1 MTINAITLGTGGD
14 TAPVFKLMDSSGLAP
29 LDLPPEL
36 AGASRQGEWAAPL
49 PPPSQDAIAQFR
61 SAMGESPQV
70 RRQSPVA
77 MAYGAVAANMAP
89 QQPTQ
94 PAPMA
99 TAPTSSV
106 PLPTAEPVAAP
117 QYGGSARPE
126 TPREPIPVAQQP
138 QVPVTPDALAA
149 AVQPKPAVPS
159 AAPAP
164 RTEVVAQT
172 QQPQVPVTPNAPA
185 SAEQPKPMAPSAAP
199 APASE
204 TAAQTQQPQAPTV
217 KAVIQTAETPV
228 PTAPAAEQPNP
239 MTPSVTPEAETVA
252 QAQQPASAQQPIQA
266 SQKAQPN
273 DEDDVSAITLQAL
286 PVAMPAA
293 AAPDV
298 ASAAI
303 APSVSLEIDP
313 AAATARTHELVEA
326 ASQVADTILVTPS
339 LVSGEGEVTIRLMPT
354 VLDGSEIRLEAKG
367 SSISVT
373 VTPTTQSVAQA
384 VEQSRIQF
392 EQQLTERLPS
402 FQFAIAVE
410 GVRGTGRKRGIEA

>member
-1 MTINAITLGTGGD
+1 MPKASLRISQEGSRTLTINAITLGTGSD

-36 AGASRQGEWAAPL
+36 AGASRQGEWTAPL

-89 QQPTQ
+89 QQSTQPAPTQ
-94 PAPMA
+94 PAP
-99 TAPTSSV
+99 
-106 PLPTAEPVAAP
+106 
-117 QYGGSARPE
+117 
-126 TPREPIPVAQQP
+126 
-138 QVPVTPDALAA
+138 
-149 AVQPKPAVPS
+149 
-159 AAPAP
+159 
-164 RTEVVAQT
+164 T
-172 QQPQVPVTPNAPA
+172 Q
-185 SAEQPKPMAPSAAP
+185 
-199 APASE
+199 
-204 TAAQTQQPQAPTV
+204 
-217 KAVIQTAETPV
+217 PV

-239 MTPSVTPEAETVA
+239 TTPSVTPEAETVA
-252 QAQQPASAQQPIQA
+252 QAQQPTSAQQPIQV
-266 SQKAQPN
+266 SQKAQPK

-293 AAPDV
+293 APDV

-303 APSVSLEIDP
+303 APSVALEIDP

>member
-1 MTINAITLGTGGD
+1 MPKASLRISQEGSRTLTINAITLGTGGD

-36 AGASRQGEWAAPL
+36 AGASRQGEWTAPF
-49 PPPSQDAIAQFR
+49 PSPSQDAIAQFR
-61 SAMGESPQV
+61 SAMGESPQA

-94 PAPMA
+94 PAPTQPAPMA
-99 TAPTSSV
+99 TAPTSNV
-106 PLPTAEPVAAP
+106 PLPTAEPVAVP
-117 QYGGSARPE
+117 QYGGSALSE
-126 TPREPIPVAQQP
+126 TPSEPIPVAQQP
-138 QVPVTPDALAA
+138 QAPAVPNAPAA
-149 AVQPKPAVPS
+149 AEQPKPAVPS

-164 RTEVVAQT
+164 ATETVAQT
-172 QQPQVPVTPNAPA
+172 QQP
-185 SAEQPKPMAPSAAP
+185 P
-199 APASE
+199 APA
-204 TAAQTQQPQAPTV
+204 APMT
-217 KAVIQTAETPV
+217 KPVIQTAETPV

-239 MTPSVTPEAETVA
+239 TTPSVTPEAETVA
-252 QAQQPASAQQPIQA
+252 QAQQPTSAQQPLQV
-266 SQKAQPN
+266 SQKAQPK

-293 AAPDV
+293 AAQDV

-303 APSVSLEIDP
+303 APSVALEIDP

>member
-1 MTINAITLGTGGD
+1 MTINAITLGSGSD

-36 AGASRQGEWAAPL
+36 AGASRQGEWTAPF
-49 PPPSQDAIAQFR
+49 PSPSQDAIAQFR
-61 SAMGESPQV
+61 SAMGESPQA

-94 PAPMA
+94 PAPRA
-99 TAPTSSV
+99 TAPTSSA
-106 PLPTAEPVAAP
+106 PLPTAEPVAVP
-117 QYGGSARPE
+117 QYGGAALTEAPS
-126 TPREPIPVAQQP
+126 EPIPVAQQP
-138 QVPVTPDALAA
+138 QVPVALD
-149 AVQPKPAVPS
+149 
-159 AAPAP
+159 APA
-164 RTEVVAQT
+164 A
-172 QQPQVPVTPNAPA
+172 
-185 SAEQPKPMAPSAAP
+185 AEQPKPATPCAAP
-199 APASE
+199 APATE
-204 TAAQTQQPQAPTV
+204 TVAQTQQPQAPTAQ
-217 KAVIQTAETPV
+217 AVIQTAATPV
-228 PTAPAAEQPNP
+228 PTAPAAEQSSPT
-239 MTPSVTPEAETVA
+239 TPSVTPETETVA
-252 QAQQPASAQQPIQA
+252 QAQQPTSAQQPLQV
-266 SQKAQPN
+266 SQKAQPK

-293 AAPDV
+293 APDV

-303 APSVSLEIDP
+303 APSVALEIDP

>member
-36 AGASRQGEWAAPL
+36 AGASRQGEWTAPF
-49 PPPSQDAIAQFR
+49 PSPSQDAIAQFR

-89 QQPTQ
+89 QQSTQPAPTQ
-94 PAPMA
+94 PAPTQPVPTQSAPMA
-99 TAPTSSV
+99 AAPTSSA
-106 PLPTAEPVAAP
+106 PLPTAEPVAVP
-117 QYGGSARPE
+117 QYGGSALPE
-126 TPREPIPVAQQP
+126 APREPIPVAQQP
-138 QVPVTPDALAA
+138 QAPAVPDAPAA
-149 AVQPKPAVPS
+149 AEQPKPAVPS

-164 RTEVVAQT
+164 ATETV
-172 QQPQVPVTPNAPA
+172 
-185 SAEQPKPMAPSAAP
+185 
-199 APASE
+199 
-204 TAAQTQQPQAPTV
+204 AQTQQPQAPT
-217 KAVIQTAETPV
+217 APTAQTVIQTAETPV
-228 PTAPAAEQPNP
+228 PTAPTAEQPNP
-239 MTPSVTPEAETVA
+239 TTPSVTPEAETVA
-252 QAQQPASAQQPIQA
+252 QAQQPTSAQQPIQV
-266 SQKAQPN
+266 SQKAQPK

-293 AAPDV
+293 APDV

-303 APSVSLEIDP
+303 APSVALEIDP